1 MTKRT
6 TTRRTFVKG
15 GLAVAAMPLAAGLL
29 SQRLAAQG
37 RPVTKVLDF
46 TTAADIAKAEA
57 EGEFTYYSHD
67 SEPGIAGILAAFN
80 KDFPKIKGKYV
91 RAQNCTLFS
100 RTIAERSAEK
110 FTADVIQFSE
120 PATALDFQK
129 RGGYARY
136 VSPQA
141 EFYAAEHL
149 SNPVGDYFWVG
160 VTFAGLAYNTEKVK
174 PEDAPKGWKDISKPV
189 WTNGANVKMSNS
201 GMQFVQWYE
210 LRKLYGDKF
219 WSEFA
224 KVRPRGFDSRA
235 QQFERLAKGDDR
247 LCVLAEY
254 AGYLLVKEQRR
265 AGRVRGTGRWPAGG
279 PLLCGVADSGPNPE
293 AVAAVHRLADVA
305 AWPEPSADQQVPV
318 LRLGAQGRAADAGR
332 QALGGLQAAVS
343 DQGHGYLRR
352 FARRLQQGMECDARP
367 LSRGV
372 AVAGRDASRHLPDF
386 RARIRLMETVTMATI
401 VAMVAFLDALSDL
414 LPAAGLAR
422 CRPARYAA
430 ADRLRARELRQ
441 ARSTTRPC
449 IWNTL
454 LVTFAATAMALLFG
468 FIGRLD
474 PHADQRALPA
484 HARSADDRALLR
496 DAAARARSPG
506 AFSGRR
512 KAASSIRSGAS
523 SAARRR

>member
-15 GLAVAAMPLAAGLL
+15 GLAIAAMPLLAGPL

-46 TTAADIAKAEA
+46 TTTADIAKAEA

-91 RAQNCTLFS
+91 RAQNSTLFS
-100 RTIAERSAEK
+100 RTIAERSAGK

-141 EFYAAEHL
+141 EFYAADHL

-160 VTFAGLAYNTEKVK
+160 VTFAGLAYNSERVK

-189 WTNGANVKMSNS
+189 WNNGVNVKMSNS

-235 QQFERLAKGDDR
+235 QQFERLAKGHDR

-254 AGYLLVKEQRR
+254 AGYLLVKE
-265 AGRVRGTGRWPAGG
+265 RGAPVEFVAPADGLPAS
-279 PLLCGVADSGPNPE
+279 PLLCGVADKSPNPE
-293 AVAAVHRLADVA
+293 SARLFID
-305 AWPEPSADQQVPV
+305 WHMSLRGQNHQQTDKFLYYGSVRKDAPAMPGGK
-318 LRLGAQGRAADAGR
+318 RL
-332 QALGGLQAAVS
+332 S
-343 DQGHGYLRR
+343 DYKL
-352 FARRLQQGMECDARP
+352 
-367 LSRGV
+367 LSPTK
-372 AVAGRDASRHLPDF
+372 DMDNFIASREAF
-386 RARIRLMETVTMATI
+386 NKEWN
-401 VAMVAFLDALSDL
+401 AML
-414 LPAAGLAR
+414 GL
-422 CRPARYAA
+422 
-430 ADRLRARELRQ
+430 
-441 ARSTTRPC
+441 
-449 IWNTL
+449 
-454 LVTFAATAMALLFG
+454 
-468 FIGRLD
+468 
-474 PHADQRALPA
+474 
-484 HARSADDRALLR
+484 
-496 DAAARARSPG
+496 
-506 AFSGRR
+506 
-512 KAASSIRSGAS
+512 
-523 SAARRR
+523 

>member
-15 GLAVAAMPLAAGLL
+15 GLAVAAMPLSAGLL

-91 RAQNCTLFS
+91 RAQNSTLFS
-100 RTIAERSAEK
+100 RTIAERSAGK

-141 EFYAAEHL
+141 EFYAPDHL

-160 VTFAGLAYNTEKVK
+160 VTFAGLAYNSEKVK
-174 PEDAPKGWKDISKPV
+174 PEDVPQGWKDISKPV
-189 WTNGANVKMSNS
+189 WTNGVNVKMSNS

-235 QQFERLAKGDDR
+235 QQFERLAKGDDK

-254 AGYLLVKEQRR
+254 AGYLLVKEKG
-265 AGRVRGTGRWPAGG
+265 APVEFVAPADGLPAS
-279 PLLCGVADSGPNPE
+279 PLLCGVVDKSPNPE
-293 AVAAVHRLADVA
+293 AARLFID
-305 AWPEPSADQQVPV
+305 WHMSLRGQNHQQTDRFLYYGSVRKDAPPMPGGK
-318 LRLGAQGRAADAGR
+318 RLTDYK
-332 QALGGLQAAVS
+332 L
-343 DQGHGYLRR
+343 
-352 FARRLQQGMECDARP
+352 
-367 LSRGV
+367 LSPTK
-372 AVAGRDASRHLPDF
+372 DMDNFIASREAF
-386 RARIRLMETVTMATI
+386 NKEWN
-401 VAMVAFLDALSDL
+401 AML
-414 LPAAGLAR
+414 GL
-422 CRPARYAA
+422 
-430 ADRLRARELRQ
+430 
-441 ARSTTRPC
+441 
-449 IWNTL
+449 
-454 LVTFAATAMALLFG
+454 
-468 FIGRLD
+468 
-474 PHADQRALPA
+474 
-484 HARSADDRALLR
+484 
-496 DAAARARSPG
+496 
-506 AFSGRR
+506 
-512 KAASSIRSGAS
+512 
-523 SAARRR
+523 

>member
-15 GLAVAAMPLAAGLL
+15 GLAVAAMPLSAGLL

-91 RAQNCTLFS
+91 RAQNSTLFS
-100 RTIAERSAEK
+100 RTIAERSAGK

-129 RGGYARY
+129 RGGYSRY

-141 EFYAAEHL
+141 EFYASDHL

-160 VTFAGLAYNTEKVK
+160 VTFAGLAYNSEKVK
-174 PEDAPKGWKDISKPV
+174 PEDAPTGWKDISKPV
-189 WTNGANVKMSNS
+189 WNNGVNVKMSNS

-219 WSEFA
+219 WSDFA

-254 AGYLLVKEQRR
+254 AGYLLVKE
-265 AGRVRGTGRWPAGG
+265 RGAPVEFVAPADGLPAS
-279 PLLCGVADSGPNPE
+279 PLLCGVADKSPSPE
-293 AVAAVHRLADVA
+293 AARLFIDWHMSQRGQNHQQTDKFLYYGSVRKDAPPMPGGKRLADYK
-305 AWPEPSADQQVPV
+305 
-318 LRLGAQGRAADAGR
+318 LC
-332 QALGGLQAAVS
+332 
-343 DQGHGYLRR
+343 RR
-352 FARRLQQGMECDARP
+352 PTTWTTSSRRARP
-367 LSRGV
+367 STRNG
-372 AVAGRDASRHLPDF
+372 
-386 RARIRLMETVTMATI
+386 M
-401 VAMVAFLDALSDL
+401 
-414 LPAAGLAR
+414 R
-422 CRPARYAA
+422 C
-430 ADRLRARELRQ
+430 
-441 ARSTTRPC
+441 
-449 IWNTL
+449 
-454 LVTFAATAMALLFG
+454 
-468 FIGRLD
+468 
-474 PHADQRALPA
+474 
-484 HARSADDRALLR
+484 
-496 DAAARARSPG
+496 
-506 AFSGRR
+506 
-512 KAASSIRSGAS
+512 
-523 SAARRR
+523 